1 MPFARTQV
9 YEDYKA
15 TGKCR
20 ISLGNTYTGYG
31 YVGIAL
37 QKSSSYTPT
46 VSLA

>member
-1 MPFARTQV
+1 MPFARTYV
-9 YEDYKA
+9 YQDYKA

-20 ISLGNTYTGYG
+20 FSLGKAESGYG

-37 QKSSSYTPT
+37 QKSSLYTPT